1 MTAAYDLP
9 VLDDHGPHRHFA
21 TVGGAAR
28 LLQRLAHEVFVH
40 GSIKIHSSMR
50 LTDNGLTDIPL
61 RNTDTAQ

>member
-9 VLDDHGPHRHFA
+9 VLDDHGPHRHLA
-21 TVGGAAR
+21 TGGGAAR

-40 GSIKIHSSMR
+40 ESIRIHSYMC
-50 LTDNGLTDIPL
+50 LTDKGLTDIPS